1 MTAYVEFLA
10 NLETLCA
17 AGRGFDKTPGGLYLF
32 SMLFQCLAIQP
43 GLLASLPALNSWYEA
58 TLAAETTQKVL
69 KGESSMGE
77 FTQYFQ
83 PA

>member
-1 MTAYVEFLA
+1 
-10 NLETLCA
+10 
-17 AGRGFDKTPGGLYLF
+17 
-32 SMLFQCLAIQP
+32 MLFQLIAIEP
-43 GLLASLPALNSWYEA
+43 GLLASQPLPALTAWYEA